1 MIAGIRIDP
10 DRQRHLT
17 IGEKSPSLA
26 IRLSASV
33 LALAVAVAGI
43 AVLLTS
49 ESAFAQEDPA
59 CAATSLGQLA
69 DPATV
74 LQASGSWSGQDCQSG
89 FRPDSD
95 ARHFEFEVVTGGRVR
110 IELTSATADPYLYLL
125 TADGTRIAD
134 DDDGGRLLDARIER
148 DLDPGIYRVEA
159 TTTGGR
165 RRGAADFSLTIGF
178 VEGCQIAPLG
188 ELTPGTTLTASGSW
202 SHETC
207 GSRIVV
213 AHPAHNYLFQLPQ
226 PGRVRIDLS
235 SPNGDPVLS
244 LATVEGAVIGANDDG
259 GPGRSSRIEQHLP
272 AGGYIIEATTY
283 SRRGLQPLA
292 SDFDLT
298 VALIDELERQGRGN
312 AKLEAM
318 IVPDRVVA
326 GEPFLVHYR
335 VGNLGGGDLH
345 EFARR
350 VQIQGYGASFRRQAL
365 HRLGVTD
372 SNWLVGSSYH
382 TDEIV
387 ASSDSTTLEGLEP
400 LEMTLEGAGRSW
412 VLIAVFMLD
421 EEGNDVGLHTL
432 WKHVEVISG
441 ATFDPLRVS
450 IDGQFF
456 EVGASADDDG
466 AVTTEVVRLADR
478 DDQVGS
484 PHRSQ
489 AVYAAGVRS
498 LLLDGIFERDSIIRL
513 EELRAGAGTGIAT
526 GQVGGSGPTS
536 SAARAAFAADY
547 LSALTQSGLAGSSAA
562 GVMIDPARVEDLL
575 IANAE
580 NAAQK
585 YASFASDWRSLES
598 RLALGGA
605 ISYSEALALHS
616 QLRFAESVLAAQ
628 LEAGELVRAARADED
643 GWDGAVARRLSRF
656 AREAFCGVA
665 DRRLG
670 SALQLAG
677 GVDLER
683 SLALDAELRL
693 ALPAFGT
700 ATDRALCA
708 VSEIDDANDRLF
720 ENLGLAAFESVLLP
734 GYRFA
739 PTVADEGP
747 RPHLLR
753 IVARLHS
760 DGRIEHAVELA
771 NGRRILPQRR
781 FLGADSQ
788 PGIEHSSS
796 DVQLLGQAIGT
807 IRSHRDSAG
816 QVLFSFLASD
826 GTRLVPDVR
835 ILPTDASVGA
845 WLRSSQIEVPP
856 ATPTLAGVG

>member
-1 MIAGIRIDP
+1 M
-10 DRQRHLT
+10 
-17 IGEKSPSLA
+17 
-26 IRLSASV
+26 
-33 LALAVAVAGI
+33 
-43 AVLLTS
+43 
-49 ESAFAQEDPA
+49 
-59 CAATSLGQLA
+59 
-69 DPATV
+69 
-74 LQASGSWSGQDCQSG
+74 
-89 FRPDSD
+89 
-95 ARHFEFEVVTGGRVR
+95 
-110 IELTSATADPYLYLL
+110 
-125 TADGTRIAD
+125 
-134 DDDGGRLLDARIER
+134 
-148 DLDPGIYRVEA
+148 
-159 TTTGGR
+159 
-165 RRGAADFSLTIGF
+165 
-178 VEGCQIAPLG
+178 
-188 ELTPGTTLTASGSW
+188 
-202 SHETC
+202 
-207 GSRIVV
+207 
-213 AHPAHNYLFQLPQ
+213 
-226 PGRVRIDLS
+226 
-235 SPNGDPVLS
+235 
-244 LATVEGAVIGANDDG
+244 
-259 GPGRSSRIEQHLP
+259 
-272 AGGYIIEATTY
+272 
-283 SRRGLQPLA
+283 A

-326 GEPFLVHYR
+326 GEPFLVHFR

-345 EFARR
+345 EFAKR

-387 ASSDSTTLEGLEP
+387 ASPDSTTLEGLEP

-450 IDGQFF
+450 IDGQLF

-466 AVTTEVVRLADR
+466 EVTTEVVRLADR

-513 EELRAGAGTGIAT
+513 EELRAGAGTGVAT
-526 GQVGGSGPTS
+526 GQVGGYGPTS

-547 LSALTQSGLAGSSAA
+547 LAALTQSGLAGSRAA

-585 YASFASDWRSLES
+585 YASLASDWRSLES

-616 QLRFAESVLAAQ
+616 QLRYAESVLAAQ

-656 AREAFCGVA
+656 AREAFCGVT
-665 DRRLG
+665 DRQLG

-677 GVDLER
+677 SADPER
-683 SLALDAELRL
+683 LLALDAELRL

-708 VSEIDDANDRLF
+708 ISEIDDANDRLF

-835 ILPTDASVGA
+835 VMPADASVGA

-856 ATPTLAGVG
+856 ATPTLAAVG